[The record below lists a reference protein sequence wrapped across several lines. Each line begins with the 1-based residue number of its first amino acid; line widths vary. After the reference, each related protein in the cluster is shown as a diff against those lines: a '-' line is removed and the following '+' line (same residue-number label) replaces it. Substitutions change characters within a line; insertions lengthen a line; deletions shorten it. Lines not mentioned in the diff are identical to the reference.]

1 MKMKDEPLYKIK
13 NRKTGGN
20 ITGKE
25 EKEIPP
31 SFFVSKLRHMS
42 PSVRKP
48 TIAKY
53 DTAFLGRVSGDT

>member
-1 MKMKDEPLYKIK
+1 MIQYS
-13 NRKTGGN
+13 NQGGGSLPDWN